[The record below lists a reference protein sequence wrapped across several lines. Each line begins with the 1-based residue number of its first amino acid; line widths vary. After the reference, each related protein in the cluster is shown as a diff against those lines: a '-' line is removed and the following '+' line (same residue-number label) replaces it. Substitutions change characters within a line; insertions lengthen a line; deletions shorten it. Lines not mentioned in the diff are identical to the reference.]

1 VPELKLAQVR
11 TEPLEYRPAAD
22 YFSCIRTLENPIWLD
37 SGLDSGVS
45 PASTGRFDILSAAP
59 ENILSL
65 KRSSSLAQN
74 DCSKLQPLR
83 DALSVLRPVEP
94 SEDIPFCG
102 GLIGYLGYET
112 NHQEHNISARTD
124 IHTPQVCM
132 GLYSWA
138 LILDHLKKTAQLVF
152 HPDCSEE
159 KAAKITRCFSE
170 RNEASTSR
178 NAEFTLLEPFRAS
191 QSQAEYGEKVD
202 RILEYLRAGDC
213 YQVNLAQHFSAAYLG
228 DCADAYLQLRTL
240 TPTPHGAYLGFDRQI
255 LSLSPERFIQI
266 REGLV
271 ETWPI
276 KGTAPRSENPAEDAQ
291 LARQLSDSEKNRAEN
306 LMIVDLMRN
315 DLSRCCKPGS
325 IRVPGLYELH
335 SFPTVHHLVSR
346 VTGELSPGQD
356 SVSVL
361 EHCLPGGSITGA
373 PKRRAMEIIS
383 ELESQD
389 RGVYCG
395 CIGYLS
401 SCGSMDTNIA
411 IRTLEADGER
421 LNAWGGGGIVIDSDR
436 DSEFQETLDK
446 IRPLLRHMERGLNN
460 QF

>member
-1 VPELKLAQVR
+1 LKLAQVR

-22 YFSCIRTLENPIWLD
+22 YFSCVRILENPIWLD

-45 PASTGRFDILSAAP
+45 LASTGRFDILSAAP
-59 ENILSL
+59 DSILRL
-65 KRSSSLAQN
+65 NRSSNSVQN
-74 DCSKLQPLR
+74 HSSKLQPLR
-83 DALSVLRPVEP
+83 DALSVLQPVES

-102 GLIGYLGYET
+102 GLIGYLGYEA
-112 NHQEHNISARTD
+112 NHQEHNISARNSTD
-124 IHTPQVCM
+124 TPQVCM

-152 HPDCSEE
+152 HPECSEE
-159 KAAKITRCFSE
+159 KATLIIRFFSSQLDK
-170 RNEASTSR
+170 STSR
-178 NAEFTLLEPFRAS
+178 KTNFELLEPFQAS
-191 QSQAEYGEKVD
+191 QSYSNYGENID

-213 YQVNLAQHFSAAYLG
+213 YQVNLAQHFSAAYSG

-240 TPTPHGAYLGFDRQI
+240 TPSPHGAYLGFDRQI

-266 REGLV
+266 RERLV

-276 KGTAPRSENPAEDAQ
+276 KGTAPRSKNPAEDAQ

-315 DLSRCCKPGS
+315 DLSRCCQPGS
-325 IRVPGLYELH
+325 IRVPSLFELN
-335 SFPTVHHLVSR
+335 SFPTVHHLVSQ
-346 VTGELSPGQD
+346 VTGELSPDQD
-356 SVSVL
+356 CVSVL
-361 EHCLPGGSITGA
+361 EYCLPGGSITGA
-373 PKRRAMEIIS
+373 PKRRAMEIIA

-446 IRPLLRHMERGLNN
+446 IRPLLRHMERGLDSKL
-460 QF
+460 

>member
-1 VPELKLAQVR
+1 LNLAKVR

-22 YFSCIRTLENPIWLD
+22 YFSSIRNLDYPIWLD
-37 SGLDSGVS
+37 SGLDSSVS
-45 PASTGRFDILSAAP
+45 PASTGRFDILSASP
-59 ENILSL
+59 EHILNLSTTQY
-65 KRSSSLAQN
+65 SSQKNSSN
-74 DCSKLQPLR
+74 LQSLR
-83 DALSVLRPVEP
+83 DALSILRPVEP

-112 NHQEHNISARTD
+112 NHLQHQIPARTKTY
-124 IHTPQVCM
+124 IPQVCM

-152 HPDCSEE
+152 HPDCNEE
-159 KAAKITRCFSE
+159 KAAKIVDRFCHLTFSQTI
-170 RNEASTSR
+170 NEATNQKSNFR
-178 NAEFTLLEPFRAS
+178 LLEPFQAS
-191 QSQAEYGEKVD
+191 QSQADYGTNID
-202 RILEYLRAGDC
+202 RILDYLRAGDC
-213 YQVNLAQHFSAAYLG
+213 YQVNLAQHFSAAYQG
-228 DCADAYLQLRTL
+228 DCADAYIQLRAL

-266 REGLV
+266 RGRHV
-271 ETWPI
+271 ESWPI

-315 DLSRCCKPGS
+315 DLSRCCEPGS

-346 VTGELSPGQD
+346 ITGELSSDQD
-356 SVSVL
+356 AVSVL

-395 CIGYLS
+395 CVGYLS
-401 SCGSMDTNIA
+401 ACGSMDTNIA

-436 DSEFQETLDK
+436 DSEYQETLDK
-446 IRPLLRHMERGLNN
+446 IRPLLRHMERGLSS
-460 QF
+460 